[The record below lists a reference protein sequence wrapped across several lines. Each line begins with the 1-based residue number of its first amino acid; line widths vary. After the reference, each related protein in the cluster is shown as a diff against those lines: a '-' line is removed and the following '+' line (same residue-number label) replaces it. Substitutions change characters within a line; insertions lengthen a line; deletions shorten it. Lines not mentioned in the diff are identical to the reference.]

1 MEKSQFD
8 SFNIN
13 DEIINAFRPIE
24 LLFQIMDTS
33 STEIYGELTH
43 LFSEIGKELCQNFR
57 RKLDFILA
65 QQKDGDTHGHE

>member
-43 LFSEIGKELCQNFR
+43 SFSEIGKELCKNFR
-57 RKLDFILA
+57 QRLDAILDM
-65 QQKDGDTHGHE
+65 QKRGSADE